1 MPFRWSIDKGK
12 LRIFLEKFRD
22 LIFQEIFMFGE
33 IYNLYKQKKTVEA
46 RLFWHKTHGGDI
58 PNFGKDKVDLFGS
71 EAKQFFE
78 VIQETKVG
86 KIESHFIGN
95 NPECN
100 KNLKNRLVYIKKT
113 QNFSETLKEGIRT
126 QLASKEYNCNV

>member
-1 MPFRWSIDKGK
+1 MGRILKKTSKEAHQYMPFRWSIDKGK

-86 KIESHFIGN
+86 KIERAFHRQQS
-95 NPECN
+95 
-100 KNLKNRLVYIKKT
+100 
-113 QNFSETLKEGIRT
+113 
-126 QLASKEYNCNV
+126 